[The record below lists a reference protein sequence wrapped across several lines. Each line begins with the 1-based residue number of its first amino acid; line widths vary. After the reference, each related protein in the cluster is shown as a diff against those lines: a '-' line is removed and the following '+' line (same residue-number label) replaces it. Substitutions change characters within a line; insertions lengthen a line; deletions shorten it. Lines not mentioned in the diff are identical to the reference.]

1 MPDCV
6 TNMHPKIKKRV
17 IINEPAG
24 SVDVLS
30 TKVEQA
36 FDGKAFVKRLGNTP
50 GVYRMLDASEKV
62 LYVGKARDLKKRVGS
77 YFNRSALAPKTRA
90 LITHTCDIEVTLTRT
105 ENEALIL
112 ENNLIKALRP
122 RYNVLF
128 RDDKSYPYIYIST
141 KHNYP
146 RLTFHRG
153 GRNKDDRYFGP
164 YPSAGAVRETL
175 NLLQKVFQVRQCD
188 DSFFSNRSR
197 PCLQYQIKRC
207 AAPCVAYISQSD
219 YKQSVKHT
227 MMFLEGKSQQVTEQ
241 LAMRMEQ
248 ASHRLD
254 FENAARYRDQIAS
267 LRHIQERQHVDIDQR
282 NVDVVTSAI
291 KNGIA
296 CVQLIFFRDG
306 RHLGDKTFFPKAP
319 SDANAGDILSAF
331 LPQYYLGRAIPSEL
345 ILGHDIAGKALL
357 SDAFAD
363 HAGHKVHLATNV
375 RGERRRLLDM
385 ANVNIEQALNRRLSS
400 SGEMRQRLEA
410 LKEAFNLDEL
420 PQRMECFDVSH
431 TMGEATV
438 ASCVVFD
445 QDGPRKSDYRRF
457 NIEGIT
463 AGDDY
468 AAMSQAIQ
476 RRYKKLKR
484 GEGKIPDILFID
496 GGKGQLHEAQNVL
509 QELQISDVMLIG
521 VAKGA
526 ERKAGA
532 ETLFVGG
539 VEAPIKLAP
548 DSSAS
553 HLIQQIRD
561 EAHRF
566 AITGHRA
573 RRAKARTTSPLEG
586 IEGIGPKRRRS
597 LLQHFGGIQGVERA
611 GIEDLSSVPGISR
624 DLAQRL
630 YSLFHPDNY

>member
-1 MPDCV
+1 
-6 TNMHPKIKKRV
+6 MHPKVKKRV

-24 SVDVLS
+24 YIDEILLA
-30 TKVEQA
+30 TDQT

-50 GVYRMLDASEKV
+50 GVYRMLDVAGKV

-77 YFNRSALAPKTRA
+77 YFNRSGLTPKTRV
-90 LITHTCDIEVTLTRT
+90 LITHTCNMEVTVTHT

-112 ENNLIKALRP
+112 ENNLIKEYQP

-128 RDDKSYPYIYIST
+128 RDDKSYPYIFMST
-141 KHNYP
+141 KHSYP

-153 GRNKDDRYFGP
+153 GRSKEGRYFGP
-164 YPSAGAVRETL
+164 YPGVGAVRETL
-175 NLLQKVFQVRQCD
+175 NLLQKVFQVRQCE

-207 AAPCVAYISQSD
+207 TAPCVGHISQSN
-219 YKQSVKHT
+219 YAQSVKHT

-254 FENAARYRDQIAS
+254 FEGAARYRDQISS

-282 NVDVVTSAI
+282 DIDVVTSAI
-291 KNGIA
+291 KSGVA
-296 CVQLIFFRDG
+296 SVQLIFFRDG
-306 RHLGDKTFFPKAP
+306 RHLGDKTFFPKVP
-319 SDANAGDILSAF
+319 GDANAAEVLSAF

-345 ILGHDIAGKALL
+345 ILGHEIEDKELL
-357 SDAFAD
+357 SDAFAE

-400 SGEMRQRLEA
+400 RGAMRQRLES
-410 LKEAFNLDEL
+410 LKEVFNLDEL
-420 PQRMECFDVSH
+420 PSRMECFDISH

-445 QDGPRKSDYRRF
+445 QEGARKSDYRRF

-463 AGDDY
+463 GGDDY
-468 AAMSQAIQ
+468 AAMNQAIQ
-476 RRYKKLKR
+476 RRYKKLR
-484 GEGKIPDILFID
+484 QGDGKIPDILFID
-496 GGKGQLHEAQNVL
+496 GGKGQLHEAQKVL
-509 QELQISDVMLIG
+509 EELQISDVMLIG
-521 VAKGA
+521 IAKGP

-539 VEAPIKLAP
+539 DETPIELP
-548 DSSAS
+548 SDSSAL

-573 RRAKARTTSPLEG
+573 RRAKTRRTSPLEG
-586 IEGIGPKRRRS
+586 VEGIGPKRRRA
-597 LLQHFGGIQGVERA
+597 LLQHFGGIQGIERA
-611 GIEDLSSVPGISR
+611 GVEDLSSVSGISH
-624 DLAQRL
+624 DLAKRL

>member
-1 MPDCV
+1 
-6 TNMHPKIKKRV
+6 MHPKVKKRV

-24 SVDVLS
+24 YIDEILLA
-30 TKVEQA
+30 TDQT

-50 GVYRMLDASEKV
+50 GVYRMLDVAGKV

-77 YFNRSALAPKTRA
+77 YFNRSGLTPKTRV
-90 LITHTCDIEVTLTRT
+90 LITHTCNMEVTVTHT

-112 ENNLIKALRP
+112 ENNLIKEYQP

-128 RDDKSYPYIYIST
+128 RDDKSYPYIFMST
-141 KHNYP
+141 KHSYP

-153 GRNKDDRYFGP
+153 GRSKEGRYFGP
-164 YPSAGAVRETL
+164 YPGVGAVRETL
-175 NLLQKVFQVRQCD
+175 NLLQKVFQVRQCE

-207 AAPCVAYISQSD
+207 TAPCVGHISQSN
-219 YKQSVKHT
+219 YAQSVKHT

-254 FENAARYRDQIAS
+254 FEGAARYRDQISS

-282 NVDVVTSAI
+282 DIDVVTSAI
-291 KNGIA
+291 KSGVA
-296 CVQLIFFRDG
+296 SVQLIFFRDG
-306 RHLGDKTFFPKAP
+306 RHLGDKTFFPKVP
-319 SDANAGDILSAF
+319 GDANAAEVLSAF

-345 ILGHDIAGKALL
+345 ILGHEIEDKELL
-357 SDAFAD
+357 SDAFAE

-400 SGEMRQRLEA
+400 RGAMRQRLES
-410 LKEAFNLDEL
+410 LKEVFNLDEL
-420 PQRMECFDVSH
+420 PSRMECFDISH

-445 QDGPRKSDYRRF
+445 QEGARKSDYRRF

-463 AGDDY
+463 GGDDY
-468 AAMSQAIQ
+468 AAMNQAIQ
-476 RRYKKLKR
+476 RRYKKLR
-484 GEGKIPDILFID
+484 QGDGKIPDILFID
-496 GGKGQLHEAQNVL
+496 GGKGQLHEAQKVL
-509 QELQISDVMLIG
+509 EELQISDVMLIG
-521 VAKGA
+521 IAKGP

-539 VEAPIKLAP
+539 DETPIELP
-548 DSSAS
+548 SDSSAL

-573 RRAKARTTSPLEG
+573 QRAKTRRTSPLEG
-586 IEGIGPKRRRS
+586 VEGIGPKRRRA
-597 LLQHFGGIQGVERA
+597 LLQHFGGIQGIERA
-611 GIEDLSSVPGISR
+611 GVEDLSSVSGISH
-624 DLAQRL
+624 DLAKRL

>member
-1 MPDCV
+1 
-6 TNMHPKIKKRV
+6 MHPNIKKRV
-17 IINEPAG
+17 VINEPADPA
-24 SVDVLS
+24 VS
-30 TKVEQA
+30 TEQTSDHP
-36 FDGKAFVKRLGNTP
+36 FDGKAFVKQLGNTP
-50 GVYRMLDASEKV
+50 GVYRMLDAQGKV
-62 LYVGKARDLKKRVGS
+62 LYVGKARDLKKRVAS
-77 YFNRSALAPKTRA
+77 YFNRSVAPKTRA
-90 LITHTCDIEVTLTRT
+90 LISQTVNMEVTVTHT

-112 ENNLIKALRP
+112 ENNLIKEFRP

-128 RDDKSYPYIYIST
+128 RDDKSYPYIFVST
-141 KHNYP
+141 KHPYP

-153 GRNKDDRYFGP
+153 GRNKEGRYFGP
-164 YPSAGAVRETL
+164 YPGAGAVRETL

-207 AAPCVAYISQSD
+207 TAPCVDYISKNEYSQA
-219 YKQSVKHT
+219 VKHT
-227 MMFLEGKSQQVTEQ
+227 TMFLEGKSQQVTEQ

-254 FENAARYRDQIAS
+254 YESAARYRDQITS
-267 LRHIQERQHVDIDQR
+267 LRHIQERQHVDINQR
-282 NVDVVTSAI
+282 NVDVVSSAL

-296 CVQLIFFRDG
+296 CVQIIFFRDG

-319 SDANAGDILSAF
+319 SDALASDVLSAF

-345 ILGHDIAGKALL
+345 ILGHDIEDKQLL
-357 SDAFAD
+357 AEAFSE

-375 RGERRRLLDM
+375 RGERKSLLDM

-400 SGEMRQRLEA
+400 SGEMRQRFEA
-410 LKEAFNLDEL
+410 LKDVFQLDEP
-420 PQRMECFDVSH
+420 PQRMECFDISH

-445 QDGPRKSDYRRF
+445 QEGPRKSDYRRF

-463 AGDDY
+463 GGDDY
-468 AAMSQAIQ
+468 AAMNQAIQ
-476 RRYKKLKR
+476 RRYKKLKQGTEQT
-484 GEGKIPDILFID
+484 GENKIPDILFID
-496 GGKGQLHEAQNVL
+496 GGKGQLHEAQKVL
-509 QELQISDVMLIG
+509 EELQIDELTLIG
-521 VAKGA
+521 VAKGP

-532 ETLFVGG
+532 ETLFVGSKD
-539 VEAPIKLAP
+539 VAIELPS
-548 DSSAS
+548 DSPAS

-573 RRAKARTTSPLEG
+573 RRAKARSRSPLEG
-586 IEGIGPKRRRS
+586 VEGVGPKRRRM
-597 LLQHFGGIQGVERA
+597 LLQHFGGLQGIERA

-624 DLAQRL
+624 DLAQRI
-630 YSLFHPDNY
+630 YSRFHPDNL

>member
-1 MPDCV
+1 
-6 TNMHPKIKKRV
+6 MHPKVKKRV
-17 IINEPAG
+17 VINVPVNESTGPTEEPR
-24 SVDVLS
+24 SVDHL
-30 TKVEQA
+30 K
-36 FDGKAFVKRLGNTP
+36 FDGKVFVSRLGNTP
-50 GVYRMLDASEKV
+50 GVYRMLDAAGKV

-77 YFNRSALAPKTRA
+77 YFNRSGLAPKTRA
-90 LITHTCDIEVTLTRT
+90 LISHTCDMEVTVTHT

-112 ENNLIKALRP
+112 ENNLIKEYRP

-128 RDDKSYPYIYIST
+128 RDDKSYPYIYVST
-141 KHNYP
+141 KHSYP

-153 GRNKDDRYFGP
+153 GRSKEGRYFGP
-164 YPSAGAVRETL
+164 YPGAGAVRETL
-175 NLLQKVFQVRQCD
+175 NLLQKIFQVRQCE

-207 AAPCVAYISQSD
+207 TAPCVKHISQND
-219 YKQSVKHT
+219 YAQSVKHT

-254 FENAARYRDQIAS
+254 FEDAARYRDQIAS
-267 LRHIQERQHVDIDQR
+267 LRHIQERQHVDVDQK
-282 NVDVVTSAI
+282 NIDVVTSAV
-291 KNGIA
+291 KNGVA

-319 SDANAGDILSAF
+319 SDANAADVLSAF

-345 ILGHDIAGKALL
+345 ILGQEISDKALL
-357 SDAFAD
+357 SEAFAE
-363 HAGHKVHLATNV
+363 HAGYKVHLATSV
-375 RGERRRLLDM
+375 RGDRRRLLDM
-385 ANVNIEQALNRRLSS
+385 AKVNIEQALNRRLSS

-410 LKEAFNLDEL
+410 LRDAFCLEDL
-420 PQRMECFDVSH
+420 PSRMECFDISH

-463 AGDDY
+463 GGDDY
-468 AAMSQAIQ
+468 AAMNQAIQ
-476 RRYKKLKR
+476 RRYKKLR
-484 GEGKIPDILFID
+484 QGEGKIPDILFID
-496 GGKGQLHEAQNVL
+496 GGKGQLHEAQKVL
-509 QELQISDVMLIG
+509 EELQVSNVVLIG
-521 VAKGA
+521 IAKGP

-532 ETLFVGG
+532 ETMFLAGDKT
-539 VEAPIKLAP
+539 PIELPP
-548 DSSAS
+548 DSPAS

-573 RRAKARTTSPLEG
+573 RRAKARNTSPLEG
-586 IEGIGPKRRRS
+586 VEGIGPKRRRA
-597 LLQHFGGIQGVERA
+597 LLQHFGGIQGIERA
-611 GIEDLSSVPGISR
+611 GVEDLSLVPGISR
-624 DLAQRL
+624 DLAKRL
-630 YSLFHPDNY
+630 YNLFHPDNY

>member
-1 MPDCV
+1 
-6 TNMHPKIKKRV
+6 MHPKIKKRV
-17 IINEPAG
+17 VISEPVD
-24 SVDVLS
+24 SVSEPNADS
-30 TKVEQA
+30 IAK
-36 FDGKAFVKRLGNTP
+36 FDGKTFVTRLGNTP
-50 GVYRMLDASEKV
+50 GVYRMLDVNGKV

-77 YFNRSALAPKTRA
+77 YFNRSGLSPKTRA
-90 LITHTCDIEVTLTRT
+90 LIAQTANMEVTVTHT

-112 ENNLIKALRP
+112 ENNLIKEFHP

-128 RDDKSYPYIYIST
+128 RDDKSYPYIYVST
-141 KHNYP
+141 KHAYP

-153 GRNKDDRYFGP
+153 GRSKDGRYFGP
-164 YPSAGAVRETL
+164 YPGAGAVRETL

-207 AAPCVAYISQSD
+207 TAPCVDYISKND
-219 YKQSVKHT
+219 YSQSVKHT

-267 LRHIQERQHVDIDQR
+267 LRHIQEKQHVDIDQR
-282 NVDVVTSAI
+282 NVDVICSAVR
-291 KNGIA
+291 NGVA

-319 SDANAGDILSAF
+319 SDAEAAEILSAF
-331 LPQYYLGRAIPSEL
+331 LPQYYLGRTIPSEL
-345 ILGHDIAGKALL
+345 ILGHDIADKSLL
-357 SDAFAD
+357 AEAFAER
-363 HAGHKVHLATNV
+363 AGYKVHIATNV
-375 RGERRRLLDM
+375 RGERKSLLEM
-385 ANVNIEQALNRRLSS
+385 VKLNVEQALNRRLSS
-400 SGEMRQRLEA
+400 SAEVRQRVEA
-410 LKEAFNLDEL
+410 LREVFNLDEL
-420 PQRMECFDVSH
+420 PQRMECFDISH

-445 QDGPRKSDYRRF
+445 HDGPRKSDYRRF

-463 AGDDY
+463 GGDDY
-468 AAMSQAIQ
+468 AAMNQAIQ
-476 RRYKKLKR
+476 RRYKKLKQSENR
-484 GEGKIPDILFID
+484 ENNLPDILFID
-496 GGKGQLHEAQNVL
+496 GGKGQLHEAQKVL
-509 QELQISDVMLIG
+509 EELQITNLFIVSI
-521 VAKGA
+521 AKGP

-532 ETLFVGG
+532 ETMFVMGD
-539 VEAPIKLAP
+539 EKPIELAS
-548 DSSAS
+548 DSPAS

-573 RRAKARTTSPLEG
+573 RRAKARNQSLLESV
-586 IEGIGPKRRRS
+586 EGIGPKRRRV
-597 LLQHFGGIQGVERA
+597 LLQHFGGIQGIEKA
-611 GIEDLSSVPGISR
+611 GVSDLSAVPGISR
-624 DLAQRL
+624 DLAQRI
-630 YSLFHPDNY
+630 YSQFHPENL